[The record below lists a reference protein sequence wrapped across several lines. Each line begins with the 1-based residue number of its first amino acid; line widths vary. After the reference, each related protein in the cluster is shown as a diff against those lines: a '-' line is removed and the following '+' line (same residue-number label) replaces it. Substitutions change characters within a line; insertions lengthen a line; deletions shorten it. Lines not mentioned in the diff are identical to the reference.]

1 MTWFFLHFEFL
12 VLLITQFFISVLRIW
27 QPVLFLKE
35 CNKHEEKSLRR
46 KLPVL
51 LASAGKVFCH
61 EKPEN
66 TDLLK
71 LQL

>member
-1 MTWFFLHFEFL
+1 
-12 VLLITQFFISVLRIW
+12 
-27 QPVLFLKE
+27 VLFLKE

-51 LASAGKVFCH
+51 LASAGKVFSH